1 MIHKVNRPDFQLIVS
16 RSKAAENDP
25 GGSQGSGVAYEGASD
40 QSAGSSSDPKNS
52 NSEPT
57 PESPSRNHPGLAVV
71 VPMDEIGLGEV
82 VLEFKGKGKP
92 QGTGPGL
99 SVRYLGFSKEA
110 KGLLL
115 NRKA

>member
-1 MIHKVNRPDFQLIVS
+1 MIHKVNRPEFQLIVS

-25 GGSQGSGVAYEGASD
+25 GGSQGSGVAYEGTPD
-40 QSAGSSSDPKNS
+40 QPQDSSSAPGKPPADATQ
-52 NSEPT
+52 EA
-57 PESPSRNHPGLAVV
+57 PSRDQAPLAVV

-82 VLEFKGKGKP
+82 VLEFKGKAKP
-92 QGTGPGL
+92 QGTSPGL
-99 SVRYLGFSKEA
+99 SVRYLGLSKEA